1 MPRKGSCKS
10 PTSVVYYSLC
20 IEKKASVSSFRTH
33 YASNFPSF
41 IEKFGLNKKKIHIM
55 LLLPLTL
62 PQPIA
67 LNQHLFNNWHQNKP
81 IIKFKNENQLIPLQP

>member
-41 IEKFGLNKKKIHIM
+41 IEKFGLNKKH
-55 LLLPLTL
+55 PYNVVTSSNTTT
-62 PQPIA
+62 A
-67 LNQHLFNNWHQNKP
+67 HC
-81 IIKFKNENQLIPLQP
+81 FK